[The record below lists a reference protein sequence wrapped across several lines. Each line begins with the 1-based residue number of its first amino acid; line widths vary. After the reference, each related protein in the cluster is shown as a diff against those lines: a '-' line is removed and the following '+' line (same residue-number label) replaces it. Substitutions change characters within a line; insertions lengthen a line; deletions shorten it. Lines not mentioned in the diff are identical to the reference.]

1 MKKRELIEGLKAT
14 FDVTAPQ
21 EKTAF
26 LQKLEV
32 QPISNA
38 AFVWMQ
44 LRYMRGSILL
54 VSILGLVMLLLGG
67 AAPKMEMLWIFSAL
81 SPFLACS
88 VLGVARRSYVCGM
101 EELEFATRFSLKS
114 VMLARMGCMFA
125 LNGLVLL
132 AMVLFL
138 GSNGIWILKTGVY
151 LLLPYCSTISIS
163 LPLTRKFHGKF
174 VSYLC
179 IFVSAAVSACVV
191 YVQINTIVIG
201 TLVISLL
208 LAAELFIIISE
219 SAKLIHQTEELTWNY
234 C

>member
-1 MKKRELIEGLKAT
+1 MKKREVITELRAT
-14 FDVTAPQ
+14 FEAPAPQ

-26 LQKLEV
+26 LRKLET

-54 VSILGLVMLLLGG
+54 ISALGFVMLLLCGI
-67 AAPKMEMLWIFSAL
+67 APKPETLWIFSAL

-114 VMLARMGCMFA
+114 VMLARMGCLFV
-125 LNGLVLL
+125 LNGLALL
-132 AMVLFL
+132 TMILFL
-138 GSNGIWILKTGVY
+138 GSSGFWILKTGVY

-163 LPLTRKFHGKF
+163 LPLTRKYHGKF

-179 IFVSAAVSACVV
+179 IFVSAVVSACVV
-191 YVQINTIVIG
+191 YVQINAIVFS
-201 TLVISLL
+201 TLVIAILL
-208 LAAELFIIISE
+208 VAELLVIVSE
-219 SAKLIHQTEELTWNY
+219 SAKLIHQTEDLTWNY
-234 C
+234 N